1 MAGNPHIEFAGDF
14 SLENITIHN
23 HEDNLAVDIKGL
35 VVELNIYESMF
46 ANALTGSLVISDSTG
61 LIGKLPIQGTERLTF
76 KLSTPGS
83 LTIDCTEESGH
94 PMHVYAVSDKQQDND
109 TKEIFVLHFAS
120 REFLRNIRTRVSQA
134 YSGRMNEM
142 VASIVGDENYLDS
155 RKTLNV
161 QKTRNQ
167 DKITIPNMH
176 PFQAINMLQKRAMA
190 DDSQSVGYH
199 FYETPRGFHFRSWE
213 SLFVDSRGNPRVA
226 KQSFEYMQGNM
237 TDSTAYSKDKNR
249 VTHDYQSVEGYRFIN
264 SSHDVATNQA
274 SGTYANRVI
283 SHNLYDKSYKIS
295 DYHYHN
301 YFNDTKHLDG
311 NKVPVVNTPVDFDDK
326 SISDYPESKISV
338 MPTSRFIHNEDT
350 GAFGID
356 VEQDGITLASRV
368 SQYNQVLGGTRIE
381 MTIKGQSYLEVG
393 DVVQFNLQTVENKKN
408 SQGKFDP
415 QYSGRY
421 VITKIRHRVTTTDYV
436 NVIEIVKDSVA
447 KAYRTNHSKTY
458 PGKKARKDKGIVQE
472 INRYD
477 IFDSHTARN
486 S

>member
-14 SLENITIHN
+14 NLENIVIHN
-23 HEDNLAVDIKGL
+23 HEDTLAVDIKRL
-35 VVELNIYESMF
+35 VVEFNIYENIF
-46 ANALTGSLVISDSTG
+46 ANALTGSLVISDSTN
-61 LIGKLPIQGTERLTF
+61 LIGKLPVQGTERLTF

-94 PMHVYAVSDKQQDND
+94 PMHVYAVSDKQQASDGVEVY
-109 TKEIFVLHFAS
+109 TLHFAS

-142 VASIVGDENYLDS
+142 VASILGDENYLDS

-167 DKITIPNMH
+167 DKIVIPNMH
-176 PFQAINMLQKRAMA
+176 PFQAINMLQKRALA
-190 DDSQSVGYH
+190 DDSNSIGYH

-213 SLFVDSRGNPRVA
+213 SMFVDSRGNPRVA
-226 KQSFEYMQGNM
+226 KQSFEYMPVNM
-237 TDSTAYSKDKNR
+237 TDETAYGKNKNR
-249 VTHDYQSVEGYRFIN
+249 ITHEYQSVEGYRFLN
-264 SSHDVATNQA
+264 TSHDTAAMQA
-274 SGTYANRVI
+274 AGTYGYRVI
-283 SHNLYDKSYKIS
+283 SHNIYNKSYKES

-311 NKVPVVNTPVDFDDK
+311 NKVPVVNTPVDFDNK
-326 SISDYPESKISV
+326 SLSDYPESKVSV
-338 MPTSRFIHNEDT
+338 MPTSRFIHGEDT

-356 VEQDGITLASRV
+356 VEQDGITEASRL
-368 SQYNQVLGGTRIE
+368 SQKNQVLAGTRLE
-381 MTIKGQSYLEVG
+381 MTIKGQSYLEAG
-393 DVVQFNLQTVENKKN
+393 DVVQFNLQSVENKKN
-408 SQGKFDP
+408 SDGKFDP

-421 VITKIRHRVTTTDYV
+421 VITKIRHRVTKTDYV
-436 NVIEIVKDSVA
+436 NVIELVKDSVA
-447 KAYRTNHSKTY
+447 SSYHTNNITTY
-458 PGKKARKDKGIVQE
+458 PVKKARKDKGIVQD

-477 IFDSHTARN
+477 IYDYHQARN

>member
-35 VVELNIYESMF
+35 VVEFNIYESIF

-61 LIGKLPIQGTERLTF
+61 LIGKLPVQGTERLTF
-76 KLSTPGS
+76 KLSTPGT
-83 LTIDCTEESGH
+83 LPIDCTEESGN
-94 PMHVYAVSDKQQDND
+94 PMYVYAVSDKQQDGD
-109 TKEIFVLHFAS
+109 TKEIYTLHFAS

-176 PFQAINMLQKRAMA
+176 PFQAINLLQKRAMA

-237 TDSTAYSKDKNR
+237 TDSTAYSKDENR

-356 VEQDGITLASRV
+356 VEQDGITTAARL

-421 VITKIRHRVTTTDYV
+421 VITKIRHRVTKTDYV

-477 IFDSHTARN
+477 IFDSHTTRN